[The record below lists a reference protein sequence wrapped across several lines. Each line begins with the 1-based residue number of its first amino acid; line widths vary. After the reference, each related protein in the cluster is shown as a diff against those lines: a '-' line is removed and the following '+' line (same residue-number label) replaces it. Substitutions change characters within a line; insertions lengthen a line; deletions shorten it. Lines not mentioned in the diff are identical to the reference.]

1 MFEGKLASV
10 LNDVLGAYA
19 HGISTRDL
27 RVAVFTGNIVLR
39 DVRLRVE
46 ALNALGLP
54 FRVQS
59 GVVGKLALKIPWA
72 SLGKNPV
79 VARVED
85 VYVVAGFAEP
95 DEALSVEERTRRWEE
110 AAAAAKRKLVDEGER
125 RWLAAAKNKDA
136 SDADTKETEVNPEE
150 KRGRYAGLIDT
161 VLGNLEVTVER
172 VHLRL
177 EGDLRATSG
186 LSDETP
192 SSSASRASDPSSS
205 DPSSSDPA
213 ADPDPFALG
222 VTLAS
227 LALNTVDAN
236 GEPTFVGAGLA
247 ERMRKSATLER
258 LAAYF
263 DAGAASLRPDGVAW
277 ADVAPATL
285 VDLMRVGVTADDAE
299 EAAEEA
305 AEEVGEA
312 SPSDRARAR
321 ARAQARSRSLLLA
334 PVGASLAYGGA
345 AAGAAG
351 LGRGGAEGAP
361 SRGRHLHEARV
372 EPPRAAFLAAERMER
387 DARRAPHAHLRP
399 AERILPEPRTRGAD
413 HPLDGPTTGGG
424 DGSGARAWWA
434 FAIAA
439 TRLELR
445 RLGKVPS
452 RLENVVDAMRARK
465 AYVGAY
471 ARALRASEKKRGKRK
486 KSTDD
491 WAPPPLAVG
500 AAPEMDAVER
510 EYPVRACVLFRA
522 LAHAQVRKEADGP
535 PKGSGKEDEAANGGE
550 EANEGVARRRNG
562 GGWFFGWLGRGKSGE
577 GGSEEESDPNDAEMS
592 EDDWAALRTT
602 FDVDGHAAVAAEAAG
617 AGGDESSDDE
627 GLKAEA
633 SVRVGAMSFELAD
646 DENKSKTNP
655 AETIVLSARARG
667 VLAGARAI
675 GRDRADV
682 RAAVASFDV
691 SVDGARM
698 ARAAGSGARDEADA
712 KREAFSRRE
721 AFRSTVKGS
730 AAADETARMLWRLED
745 DDEEDAP
752 KTPRS
757 SAAEPSESSTEAAAA
772 RVPVDAL
779 RLRFLKNPPARSET
793 SSGGDETPPDYAVSA
808 VIAPARCVAVRAP
821 IARLVAV
828 LARHKPAR
836 TAEQDELLRQAVE
849 AGARAAANAA
859 RDPLALALADRP
871 VVDVAIVVHA
881 PKIAAPS
888 DADAFLRDE
897 RAEAS
902 SRSRETLEG
911 SSTRAAP
918 YHTLLLDLG
927 RFEMRSCSPVAL
939 GGAADADAAKR
950 FDAFAIKV
958 SDISRPSPRPRPR
971 QTRARFSTSP
981 TTPRGAAT
989 GEPPPPRR
997 SFPRSPPTRRC
1008 CERSRRRPKNA
1019 LEIAV
1024 RADAL
1029 RVAASPARLRGLN
1042 AVLAQLAAG
1051 SAREETTRERHSFE
1065 DHRAGVSAASSS
1077 TPPAPPS
1084 SDDRAEVLV
1093 ESFGRLQWTPCVVR
1107 AEGSTLACFDADD
1120 ASARRTVPA
1129 LAFAAGGGALRLPE
1143 RFPGGAP
1150 HAVVACS
1157 SASAAKTAFAA
1168 IRDAETDGSRANL
1181 RAFAGAGSGR
1191 FVSPTAA
1198 ASARWRVA
1206 INAAA
1211 RRSPLAAAARDE
1223 PDDDLFGLEGDEGEA
1238 SVDATGTRLAG
1249 DPSNA
1254 SNASNPSNPSAA
1266 LKLTATLSR
1275 VSFVVAAPLA
1285 YPDDSRG
1292 TISRGDSLASS
1303 RSSGDRFFD
1312 AEDADDAAG
1321 DANASP
1327 PWWVA
1332 PEGFE
1337 GGPREGALVRL
1348 ALDGVAAVA
1357 ETTDDG
1363 AKEVVLRLAAL
1374 DVVDEYAVERRTR
1387 RRTMNNGPFGSSTNT
1402 RASRDAVLLAARPA
1416 ADGDEDPSVATSVS
1430 PADDGASHLYTSD
1443 AADE

>member
-1 MFEGKLASV
+1 MRTPLRIG
-10 LNDVLGAYA
+10 LGR
-19 HGISTRDL
+19 GLGRR
-27 RVAVFTGNIVLR
+27 RVR
-39 DVRLRVE
+39 VR
-46 ALNALGLP
+46 
-54 FRVQS
+54 
-59 GVVGKLALKIPWA
+59 
-72 SLGKNPV
+72 
-79 VARVED
+79 
-85 VYVVAGFAEP
+85 
-95 DEALSVEERTRRWEE
+95 
-110 AAAAAKRKLVDEGER
+110 
-125 RWLAAAKNKDA
+125 
-136 SDADTKETEVNPEE
+136 
-150 KRGRYAGLIDT
+150 
-161 VLGNLEVTVER
+161 
-172 VHLRL
+172 
-177 EGDLRATSG
+177 
-186 LSDETP
+186 
-192 SSSASRASDPSSS
+192 
-205 DPSSSDPA
+205 
-213 ADPDPFALG
+213 
-222 VTLAS
+222 
-227 LALNTVDAN
+227 
-236 GEPTFVGAGLA
+236 
-247 ERMRKSATLER
+247 
-258 LAAYF
+258 
-263 DAGAASLRPDGVAW
+263 
-277 ADVAPATL
+277 
-285 VDLMRVGVTADDAE
+285 
-299 EAAEEA
+299 
-305 AEEVGEA
+305 
-312 SPSDRARAR
+312 
-321 ARAQARSRSLLLA
+321 LLA
-334 PVGASLAYGGA
+334 PVGASLAYERRGTRERRDSAVA
-345 AAGAAG
+345 AQRA
-351 LGRGGAEGAP
+351 
-361 SRGRHLHEARV
+361 HLRV
-372 EPPRAAFLAAERMER
+372 DAISTRLASSHLRAAYLAAERMER

-413 HPLDGPTTGGG
+413 HPLDGPATGGG

-510 EYPVRACVLFRA
+510 EYPVRTCVLFRA
-522 LAHAQVRKEADGP
+522 LAHAQVRKEAEGP

-646 DENKSKTNP
+646 DENKSQTNP

-828 LARHKPAR
+828 LARHKPAQ

-849 AGARAAANAA
+849 AGASATANAA
-859 RDPLALALADRP
+859 RDRLALALADRP

-939 GGAADADAAKR
+939 GSAADADAAKR
-950 FDAFAIKV
+950 STRSRLKCRT
-958 SDISRPSPRPRPR
+958 SPRPSPRPRPR

-997 SFPRSPPTRRC
+997 SFLVRRRRDAVA
-1008 CERSRRRPKNA
+1008 ERSRRRPKEPRSKSPSA
-1019 LEIAV
+1019 PT
-1024 RADAL
+1024 RY
-1029 RVAASPARLRGLN
+1029 ASP
-1042 AVLAQLAAG
+1042 
-1051 SAREETTRERHSFE
+1051 
-1065 DHRAGVSAASSS
+1065 HR
-1077 TPPAPPS
+1077 P
-1084 SDDRAEVLV
+1084 R
-1093 ESFGRLQWTPCVVR
+1093 
-1107 AEGSTLACFDADD
+1107 
-1120 ASARRTVPA
+1120 
-1129 LAFAAGGGALRLPE
+1129 
-1143 RFPGGAP
+1143 
-1150 HAVVACS
+1150 
-1157 SASAAKTAFAA
+1157 
-1168 IRDAETDGSRANL
+1168 
-1181 RAFAGAGSGR
+1181 GSG
-1191 FVSPTAA
+1191 
-1198 ASARWRVA
+1198 
-1206 INAAA
+1206 
-1211 RRSPLAAAARDE
+1211 
-1223 PDDDLFGLEGDEGEA
+1223 G
-1238 SVDATGTRLAG
+1238 
-1249 DPSNA
+1249 
-1254 SNASNPSNPSAA
+1254 
-1266 LKLTATLSR
+1266 
-1275 VSFVVAAPLA
+1275 
-1285 YPDDSRG
+1285 
-1292 TISRGDSLASS
+1292 
-1303 RSSGDRFFD
+1303 
-1312 AEDADDAAG
+1312 
-1321 DANASP
+1321 
-1327 PWWVA
+1327 
-1332 PEGFE
+1332 
-1337 GGPREGALVRL
+1337 
-1348 ALDGVAAVA
+1348 
-1357 ETTDDG
+1357 
-1363 AKEVVLRLAAL
+1363 
-1374 DVVDEYAVERRTR
+1374 
-1387 RRTMNNGPFGSSTNT
+1387 
-1402 RASRDAVLLAARPA
+1402 
-1416 ADGDEDPSVATSVS
+1416 
-1430 PADDGASHLYTSD
+1430 
-1443 AADE
+1443 